1 MSIYAVWGPPH
12 SGKTTLAID
21 MAFSLSQKGQSVLL
35 LSTELFSEL
44 SASLNVQIKKEK
56 SLAAIAEGN
65 VSVKQVVQQV
75 DSLLFALAVPYDN
88 DAFDGDISS
97 NTAKELLEQA
107 VTLFDD
113 VIVDC
118 QSSACSIIAAWALQQ
133 ADMVVML
140 TGACSSA
147 ALWDLSFKRAIHTER
162 DKLLYICDQIA
173 SDFDYRALCGC
184 IHATPSV
191 WLPYYPDARMT
202 QETRRSLYGSNSK
215 IGKEYSQKIDEICVL
230 LKEGVQE

>member
-21 MAFSLSQKGQSVLL
+21 MAFALSQKGQSVLL
-35 LSTELFSEL
+35 ISTELYSEL
-44 SASLNVQIKKEK
+44 SASLNVQIRKEK
-56 SLAAIAEGN
+56 SLAAITEGN

-75 DSLLFALAVPYDN
+75 DNLLFVLAVPYDN

-97 NTAKELLEQA
+97 NSAKELLEQA
-107 VTLFDD
+107 STLFDN

-118 QSSACSIIAAWALQQ
+118 QSSACSIIAAWALHQ
-133 ADMVVML
+133 ADAVVML
-140 TGACSSA
+140 TGGCSSS
-147 ALWDLSFKRAIHTER
+147 ALWDLSYKRAIRTEST
-162 DKLLYICDQIA
+162 KLVYVCSQIA

-184 IHATPSV
+184 IHVTPSV

-202 QETRRSLYGSNSK
+202 QESRRTLYGSNSK
-215 IGKEYSQKIDEICVL
+215 IGKDYTQKVEEICAL
-230 LKEGVQE
+230 LKEGVQA

>member
-21 MAFSLSQKGQSVLL
+21 MAFSFSQRGQSVLL
-35 LSTELFSEL
+35 ISTELHSEL
-44 SASLNVQIKKEK
+44 SANLNVQIRKEK
-56 SLAAIAEGN
+56 SLAAVTEGN

-75 DSLLFALAVPYDN
+75 DNLLFVLAVPYDN
-88 DAFDGDISS
+88 DVFDGDISS
-97 NTAKELLEQA
+97 NTARELMEQA
-107 VTLFDD
+107 KSLFDV

-118 QSSACSIIAAWALQQ
+118 QSGACSIIAAWALHQ
-133 ADMVVML
+133 ADRIVML

-147 ALWDLSFKRAIHTER
+147 ALWDLSYRRAIRTGSG
-162 DKLLYICDQIA
+162 KLLYVCDQVA

-202 QETRRSLYGSNSK
+202 QETRRTLYGSNSK
-215 IGKEYSQKIDEICVL
+215 VGKDYVQKVDALCEL
-230 LKEGVQE
+230 LKEEVKE